1 MKNVKKI
8 MCSGLMF
15 TGKEDMEMLHRYAKE
30 GWVFKEFKGLSYYMY
45 KEELKDV
52 IFAYDLISLREDEKL
67 EYFEMF
73 EKQGWHRIPTSKL
86 HEGTYFFWADN
97 GTKPVHTDK
106 EIEASRYKPFFKF
119 SIIGLLIGVL
129 GWIGST
135 YFLFGW
141 MELVVSAL
149 FGAITGVAL
158 MMVLGTLFQLRKK
171 RLRLY
176 IRFKT
181 AVMVFL
187 ISFFA
192 YMINIY
198 GVLFTPNIIVSVIMG
213 SVMGFFGVIAI
224 TQYKQY
230 RDNKEL

>member
-1 MKNVKKI
+1 MKNVKKV

-45 KEELKDV
+45 KEEPKDV
-52 IFAYDLISLREDEKL
+52 IFTYDLISLREDEKV

-73 EKQGWHRIPTSKL
+73 KKQGWHHIPTSNL

-119 SIIGLLIGVL
+119 GIFCLFIGVL

-135 YFLFGW
+135 FFLFGW

-149 FGAITGVAL
+149 FGATTGVAL
-158 MMVLGTLFQLRKK
+158 MMIIGALFQLRKK

-192 YMINIY
+192 YIINKY
-198 GVLFTPNIIVSVIMG
+198 GVLFAPNIIVSVIMG
-213 SVMGFFGVIAI
+213 SLMGFFGVISI